1 MPAGGSKPVKVIPMP
16 EVETLVYTN
25 EPDRILPV
33 LQKELDDFTTEA
45 KRFLD
50 GEFEESQFI
59 GFRLKQ
65 GVYGQRQPNVQM
77 IRVKLPFGGVTPEQM
92 DAFAEVA
99 EKYAPLRKGHITTRQ
114 NIQLHHIPLAKAAQA
129 LYVLGNAGLS
139 TREACG
145 NTVRNVTG
153 DPWAGIQEG
162 ELFDSTPYAGAFARF
177 WLRNPL
183 SQLLPRKFKVAFT
196 GTDEDA
202 AITGIHDLGF
212 IPRVQDGQPG
222 FKVVVGGG
230 LSIMARNAFTLTEF
244 VSTDEYLKVSEAV
257 VRIFEKADE
266 LRKNRAKARLKFLV
280 HRVGIDEFKRMVEE
294 EMKGD
299 WVNKD
304 FRPDRLL
311 YIHDEE
317 SRAPEKK
324 DRYEQANGDMTA
336 FSAFVSANVKAQR
349 QQGFSSLEVKVSRGD
364 LNPGQFR
371 GLANIMREYC
381 GGYARMT
388 VGQNIVLRWVRDESL
403 YEVYQKLRDLNL
415 ADLGSQ
421 SITDV
426 VSCPG
431 TDSCKLGITSSMGL
445 NRAIQERVELM
456 EITDPLTKK
465 IHIKMSGCPNS
476 CGQHH
481 IANIGFHGAAM
492 KVGPQQLPAYH
503 MFVGGNYDNGD
514 LRMATQLKVRLPAKR
529 APEAVERV
537 VKLYERE
544 RNEGETFN
552 AYFDRVGN
560 DPFEKAIDDLTLPGD
575 FSDDNK
581 QMFIDWNRLEL
592 YQLQRGEGECAV

>member
-1 MPAGGSKPVKVIPMP
+1 MAD
-16 EVETLVYTN
+16 VETLVYTN
-25 EPDRILPV
+25 EPDKILPV
-33 LQKELDDFTTEA
+33 LVEELDDFKTEA
-45 KRFLD
+45 TRFLN
-50 GEFEESQFI
+50 GEWEESKFI

-92 DAFAEVA
+92 DAFAEVT
-99 EKYAPLRKGHITTRQ
+99 ERFAPLRKGHITTRQ
-114 NIQLHHIPLAKAAQA
+114 NIQIHHMPLAKASEA
-129 LYVLGNAGLS
+129 LYVIGKAGLS
-139 TREACG
+139 SREACG

-162 ELFDSTPYAGAFARF
+162 ELFDPTPYAGAFARF

-196 GTDEDA
+196 ATDEDA

-212 IPRVQDGQPG
+212 IPRIQDGVKG
-222 FKVVVGGG
+222 FKIVVGGG
-230 LSIMARNAFTLTEF
+230 LSIMPRNAPVLREF
-244 VSTDEYLKVSEAV
+244 SALDDYLRVSEAV

-266 LRKNRAKARLKFLV
+266 LRKNRAKARIKFLV
-280 HRVGIDEFKRMVEE
+280 DRVGIDEFKRMVDDEL
-294 EMKGD
+294 KGD
-299 WVNKD
+299 WAKKS
-304 FRPDRLL
+304 FSPDYLL
-311 YIHDEE
+311 YTHDEE
-317 SRAPEKK
+317 ANAPAKK
-324 DRYEQANGDMTA
+324 PNYNQPNGDQREFTA
-336 FSAFVSANVKAQR
+336 FVTANVRAQK
-349 QQGFSSLEVKVSRGD
+349 QQGFSAVEVKVTRGD
-364 LNPGQFR
+364 LKPEQFR
-371 GLANIMREYC
+371 GLAAIMREYC
-381 GGYARMT
+381 GGYARTT

-403 YEVYQKLRDLNL
+403 YEVFTRLKALGL
-415 ADLGSQ
+415 ADIGSQ
-421 SITDV
+421 TITDV

-445 NRAIQERVELM
+445 NQAIQQKVEAM
-456 EITDPLTKK
+456 NVTDPLTKK

-503 MFVGGNYDNGD
+503 MFVGGSYDNGE

-529 APEAVERV
+529 GPEAVERIV
-537 VKLYERE
+537 QLYERE
-544 RNEGETFN
+544 RQPGEVFN
-552 AYFDRVGN
+552 AFFDRVGSS
-560 DPFEKAIDDLTLPGD
+560 PFEKAIEDLTLPGD
-575 FSDDNK
+575 FSDDNQ

>member
-1 MPAGGSKPVKVIPMP
+1 MP
-16 EVETLVYTN
+16 EVETLVYSN
-25 EPDRILPV
+25 EPDKILPV
-33 LQKELDDFTTEA
+33 LEKELEDFRTEA
-45 KRFLD
+45 HRMLN
-50 GEFEESQFI
+50 GEWDETQFI

-77 IRVKLPFGGVTPEQM
+77 IRVKLPFGGVTPDQM
-92 DAFAEVA
+92 DAFAEIA

-114 NIQLHHIPLAKAAQA
+114 NFQFHHVPLAKAAEA
-129 LYVLGNAGLS
+129 LFVLGKAGLS
-139 TREACG
+139 SREACG

-153 DPWAGIQEG
+153 DPWSGVQPG
-162 ELFDSTPYAGAFARF
+162 ELFDPTPYAGAFARF

-196 GTDEDA
+196 GTDADN

-212 IPRVQDGQPG
+212 IPRIENGEKG
-222 FKVVVGGG
+222 FEVITGGG
-230 LSIMARNAFTLTEF
+230 LSIMPRNGMVLYPF
-244 VSTDEYLKVSEAV
+244 VSVNEYLRVSEAV
-257 VRIFEKADE
+257 IRIFEKADE

-280 HRVGIDEFKRMVEE
+280 DRVGIDKFRRMVDEE
-294 EMKGD
+294 LKGE
-299 WVNKD
+299 WSKKD

-311 YIHDEE
+311 YVHDEE
-317 SRAPEKK
+317 ANAPAKK
-324 DRYEQANGDMTA
+324 PYYDQPNGDHREFTA
-336 FSAFVSANVKAQR
+336 FVTANVAAQK
-349 QQGFSSLEVKVSRGD
+349 QQGFSTVEVKVTRGD
-364 LNPGQFR
+364 LKPEQFR
-371 GLANIMREYC
+371 GIANIMREYC
-381 GGYARMT
+381 GGYART
-388 VGQNIVLRWVRDESL
+388 TIGQNIVLRWVRDESL
-403 YEVYQKLRDLNL
+403 YEVFQRLRDLEL
-415 ADLGSQ
+415 ADIGAQ

-445 NRAIQERVELM
+445 NQAIQQKVEVM
-456 EITDPLTKK
+456 DITDPLTKK

-503 MFVGGNYDNGD
+503 MFIGGSYDNGA

-529 APEAVERV
+529 GPEAVERV
-537 VKLYERE
+537 VKLYERD
-544 RNEGETFN
+544 RQPGEEFN
-552 AYFDRVGN
+552 AFFDRVGSA
-560 DPFEKAIDDLTLPGD
+560 PFEEEIKDLTLPGD
-575 FSDDNK
+575 FSDDNL

>member
-1 MPAGGSKPVKVIPMP
+1 MPD
-16 EVETLVYTN
+16 VETLVYTN
-25 EPDRILPV
+25 EPALILPV
-33 LQKELDDFTTEA
+33 LEKELQDFQTEA
-45 KRFLD
+45 HRMLN
-50 GEFEESQFI
+50 GEWEENQFI

-99 EKYAPLRKGHITTRQ
+99 ERFAPLRKGHITTRQ
-114 NIQLHHIPLAKAAQA
+114 NIQLHHIPLAKAAEA
-129 LYVLGNAGLS
+129 LFVLGKAGLS

-162 ELFDSTPYAGAFARF
+162 ELFDPTPYAGAFARF

-196 GTDEDA
+196 GTDADN

-212 IPRVQDGQPG
+212 IPRIQDGVKG
-222 FKVVVGGG
+222 FEVVVGGG
-230 LSIMARNAFTLTEF
+230 LSIMARNAPVLAPF
-244 VSTDEYLKVSEAV
+244 VSTDEYLRLSEAV

-266 LRKNRAKARLKFLV
+266 LRKNRSKARLKFLV
-280 HRVGIDEFKRMVEE
+280 HRVGIEEFRRMVDEE
-294 EMKGD
+294 LKGD
-299 WVNKD
+299 WANKD

-317 SRAPEKK
+317 KNAPPRKPL
-324 DRYEQANGDMTA
+324 YQQPNGDMAA
-336 FSAFVSANVKAQR
+336 FSAFVSANVRAQR
-349 QQGFSSLEVKVSRGD
+349 QQGFSAVEVKVTRGD
-364 LNPGQFR
+364 LKPEQFR
-371 GLANIMREYC
+371 GIATIMREYC

-403 YEVYQKLRDLNL
+403 FEVFQALRDLGL
-415 ADLGSQ
+415 ADIGAQ
-421 SITDV
+421 GITDV

-431 TDSCKLGITSSMGL
+431 TDSCKLGITASMGL
-445 NRAIQERVELM
+445 NQAIQDRVELM
-456 EITDPLTKK
+456 DVTDALTRK

-503 MFVGGNYDNGD
+503 MFVGGSYDNGN

-529 APEAVERV
+529 GPDAVERV
-537 VKLYERE
+537 VKFYEAGRQP
-544 RNEGETFN
+544 GEEFN
-552 AYFDRVGN
+552 AFFDRVGAEA
-560 DPFEKAIDDLTLPGD
+560 FETAIEDLTLPGD
-575 FSDDNK
+575 FTDDNR
-581 QMFIDWNRLEL
+581 QMFIDWSRLEL
-592 YQLQRGEGECAV
+592 YQLQRGEGECAI